1 MQNGTSAEPT
11 REIIEKWYRRLNFP
25 QEYDAQ
31 FRQALDTIPIQPGF
45 TIEDY
50 DLDCPDGKRNLLSF
64 LYLCE
69 GLEEQYR
76 EKGISGEILLDTLRD
91 IVIWTRNWTQIRG
104 ELCLFELA
112 WLARILRMKLFTL
125 GRLQF
130 YMAPCRADLP
140 TYGIAQGDPVMEIHI
155 PRGGKLDPEAVED
168 SFVRSVAFFA
178 RYYPDFSYPVY
189 TCASW
194 LLDDGL
200 QAYLPERSNILAF
213 ARRFDVVGA
222 REDDAILRFLFPW
235 DTDREKLPG
244 LSCSTAFT
252 RAIKDA
258 ALDGAKFYV
267 AMGVINARN

>member
-1 MQNGTSAEPT
+1 MQYSNTVKT
-11 REIIEKWYRRLNFP
+11 REIIEKWYQKLNFP
-25 QEYDAQ
+25 REFDDQ
-31 FRQALDTIPIQPGF
+31 FRHYLDTVPIRPGF

-50 DLDCPDGKRNLLSF
+50 DLDCPDGRRNLLSF

-69 GLEEQYR
+69 GLEAQYR
-76 EKGISGEILLDTLRD
+76 EKGIGEEILLDTLRD
-91 IVIWTRNWTQIRG
+91 IVIWTRNWTQVKG

-140 TYGIAQGDPVMEIHI
+140 TYGIHQGDPVMELHI

-168 SFVRSVAFFA
+168 SFVRADAFFA
-178 RYYPDFSYPVY
+178 KFYPEYSYPVY

-194 LLDDGL
+194 LLDAGL
-200 QAYLPERSNILAF
+200 RAYLPEHSNILAF

-222 REDDAILRFLFPW
+222 REEDAILRFVFQW

-244 LSCSTAFT
+244 LTCPTEFA
-252 RAIKDA
+252 RVIKEA
-258 ALDGAKFYV
+258 ALGGAKFYV
-267 AMGVINARN
+267 AMGVIHAGH

>member
-1 MQNGTSAEPT
+1 MNHNGETT
-11 REIIEKWYRRLNFP
+11 RKIIEKWYRKLNFP
-25 QEYDAQ
+25 QEFDDQ
-31 FRQALDTIPIQPGF
+31 FRQYLDTIPIQPGF

-69 GLEEQYR
+69 GLEAQYQ
-76 EKGISGEILLDTLRD
+76 EKGIGEEILLDTLRD
-91 IVIWTRNWTQIRG
+91 MVTWTRNWTQVKG

-140 TYGIAQGDPVMEIHI
+140 TYGIAQGEPVMEIHI

-168 SFVRSVAFFA
+168 SFVRSEAFFA

-189 TCASW
+189 TCTSW
-194 LLDDGL
+194 LLDEKLKDF
-200 QAYLPERSNILAF
+200 LPQNSNILSF
-213 ARRFDVVGA
+213 AALFDKVGSKESNA
-222 REDDAILRFLFPW
+222 LLRFIFRW
-235 DTDREKLPG
+235 DTHEENLRYVACESDF
-244 LSCSTAFT
+244 S
-252 RAIKDA
+252 RAIKSA
-258 ALDGAKFYV
+258 VLRGETFHV
-267 AMGVINARN
+267 GMGVIRK